1 MIGHTISHYRVLEMI
16 GAGGMGKVYRAHDEQ
31 LDRDVAL
38 KVLPAGM
45 LADEAARRQFR
56 AEALALAKLNH
67 PNIET
72 VFEFS
77 TQDDVDFL
85 AMELIAGY
93 ALSDKLK
100 DGPLTQ
106 PDLLRL
112 GLQLAEGLSAA
123 HNQGIIH
130 RDLKPGNLFV
140 TPDGRLKILDFG
152 LAKLIHSNLPD
163 DITQS
168 AAFEEGEVTGTVPYM
183 SPEQL
188 RGLPVD
194 PRSDIYAAGA
204 VLYEMATG
212 KRPFPQQQVAELI
225 GAILHESPESPTLSN
240 PHVSPGLERTILKS
254 LEKSPSQRYQTA
266 RELQAA
272 LEGVSGGDTSTATV
286 PKNRWKSFWLVA
298 IALFFVAIAGL
309 VLEFDV
315 GGIRDRLFQRKLA
328 SNTGAHSENMSSV
341 NVRRSV
347 AVLGFRNLSGRTDE
361 AWLSTALSEMLT
373 TELAA
378 GGALRTVPGES
389 VAQMKVDLALPDA
402 ESYGHDTLSKIRQSL
417 HTDTIVFGSYVPLG
431 QGQIRLDVRLQ
442 DAAGGETL
450 AYLSEKGEEQEI
462 DDLVSQAGAELRSKL
477 GVSPVTQ
484 AQAASIRAAVPS
496 NPEAARLYSEGLT
509 KLRVFDALG
518 ARDLLEKAVAVDPSY
533 APAHSVLA
541 EAWSTLGYDAK
552 AKQEAKRAFELS
564 ENLSRED
571 RLMIEGRYRE
581 TVSQWDKAAEIYRTL
596 WNFFPDNLDYGLR
609 LAGVQTSASRGQEAL
624 DTIDQLRKVSGPAS
638 EDSRIDIAEAE
649 AANSIGDFKH
659 DAAAAAKAAEKGRA
673 LGARLLVARSQRLQ
687 CWALHKLGRRQESE
701 DCCEESKRIFA
712 EAGDRDGVASV
723 LVTTAAV
730 FHEQGEL
737 GLAQSRYEEALV
749 IQRNTGDL
757 GGVAVILNNLSNV
770 YVARGNYAVAK
781 KMYQESVRISQEIG
795 DKDGV
800 VLALGNLAG
809 LLANEGDDLRRTRGM
824 YEELLA
830 ICREMGSKD
839 RTALQLSNIGEIL
852 YWQGDLGGAERA
864 LEEALALN
872 SQSGEKRQSGYDL
885 AYLADVLQAQGNLTQ
900 ARSKREQTLKLRNEL
915 GDQGDAADTRI
926 ALADLS
932 IEEGHAKEAVA
943 PVRQAISEL
952 SALNLIDDEAWAYPI
967 LARAL
972 LSAGEPGEA
981 LKVLD
986 SGASIA
992 AKSHIR
998 IVHFA
1003 FAIVEARVIAATGK
1017 PAEAAEKLRATV
1029 AEATKY
1035 GFVGYEFEARLAL
1048 GEIEMKSG
1056 NTAAGRARLAV
1067 LEKEAT
1073 AKGFLLI
1080 ARKAHAATG
1089 Q

>member
-1 MIGHTISHYRVLEMI
+1 MIGQTISHYRVLAMI
-16 GAGGMGKVYRAHDEQ
+16 GAGGMGEVYRAHDEQ

-56 AEALALAKLNH
+56 TEALALAKLNH

-77 TQDDVDFL
+77 TQDGVDFL
-85 AMELIAGY
+85 AMELIAGH

-106 PDLLRL
+106 PDVLRL
-112 GLQLAEGLSAA
+112 GLQLAEGLAVA
-123 HNQGIIH
+123 HDEGIVH
-130 RDLKPGNLFV
+130 RDLKPANLFV

-152 LAKLIHSNLPD
+152 LAKLIHSNLAG

-168 AAFEEGEVTGTVPYM
+168 AAFKEGEVTGTVPYM

-194 PRSDIYAAGA
+194 PRCDIYAAGA

-212 KRPFPQQQVAELI
+212 QRPFPQQRAAELM
-225 GAILHESPESPTLSN
+225 GAILHESPEAPTSSN

-266 RELQAA
+266 RELRAA
-272 LEGVSGGDTSTATV
+272 LEGVSADDTSKATV
-286 PKNRWKSFWLVA
+286 PKKQWKSLRAGV
-298 IALFFVAIAGL
+298 IALFVIALAGL
-309 VLEFDV
+309 VLRFDV
-315 GGIRDRLFQRKLA
+315 GEIRERLLRRKSA
-328 SNTGAHSENMSSV
+328 SNTVSV
-341 NVRRSV
+341 KARHSV

-361 AWLSTALSEMLT
+361 AWLSTAVSEMLT

-378 GGALRTVPGES
+378 GGALRTVPGEN
-389 VAQMKVDLALPDA
+389 VAQMKIDLALPDA
-402 ESYGHDTLSKIRQSL
+402 ESYGQDTLSRIRQQL
-417 HTDTIVFGSYVPLG
+417 HTDSVVFGSYLPLG

-450 AYLSEKGEEQEI
+450 AYLSEKGEEQQI
-462 DDLVSQAGAELRSKL
+462 DELVSRAGAELRAKL
-477 GVSPVTQ
+477 GAGPVTQ

-496 NPEAARLYSEGLT
+496 NPEAARLYSEGLA
-509 KLRVFDALG
+509 KLRIFDALG

-541 EAWSTLGYDAK
+541 MAWTTLGYDAK
-552 AKQEAKRAFELS
+552 AKEEAKRAFELS

-581 TVSQWDKAAEIYRTL
+581 TVSEWDKAAEIYRTL

-609 LAGVQTSASRGQEAL
+609 LAGVQTSSSRGQEAL
-624 DTIDQLRKVSGPAS
+624 DTIDQLRKLSGPAS
-638 EDSRIDIAEAE
+638 EDPRIDIADAE
-649 AANSIGDFKH
+649 AANSIGDFRR
-659 DAAAAAKAAEKGRA
+659 DAAAAAKAAEKGRS

-687 CWALHKLGRRQESE
+687 CWALHKLGQRHESE
-701 DCCEESKRIFA
+701 GCCEESKRMFA

-730 FHEQGEL
+730 LHEQGEL
-737 GLAQSRYEEALV
+737 AQAQSRYEEALV

-757 GGVAVILNNLSNV
+757 GGVAVILNNLGNV
-770 YVARGNYAVAK
+770 YLARGNYAVAK
-781 KMYQESVRISQEIG
+781 KMYEESVSLSREIG

-809 LLANEGDDLRRTRGM
+809 LLTDEGDDLRRTRGM
-824 YEELLA
+824 YEELLV

-839 RTALQLSNIGEIL
+839 RTALQLSSIGAIL
-852 YWQGDLGGAERA
+852 YWQGDLPGAERV
-864 LEEALALN
+864 LEEALTLD

-885 AYLADVLQAQGNLTQ
+885 AYLADVLKAGGNLSEARRKTEQ
-900 ARSKREQTLKLRNEL
+900 ALKIRNEL

-926 ALADLS
+926 ALAELS
-932 IEEGHAKEAVA
+932 IEEGHPKEAEA
-943 PVRQAISEL
+943 PLRQAISEL
-952 SALNLIDDEAWAYPI
+952 SALKLIDDEAWAYPI

-981 LKVLD
+981 LKVID

-1003 FAIVEARVIAATGK
+1003 FAVAEARVLAATGR
-1017 PAEAAEKLRATV
+1017 PAEAAERLRTTV

-1035 GFVGYEFEARLAL
+1035 GFVGYEFEARLVL

-1056 NTAAGRARLAV
+1056 NTAAGRARLAT
-1067 LEKEAT
+1067 LENEAT

-1080 ARKAHAATG
+1080 ARKAHTATG